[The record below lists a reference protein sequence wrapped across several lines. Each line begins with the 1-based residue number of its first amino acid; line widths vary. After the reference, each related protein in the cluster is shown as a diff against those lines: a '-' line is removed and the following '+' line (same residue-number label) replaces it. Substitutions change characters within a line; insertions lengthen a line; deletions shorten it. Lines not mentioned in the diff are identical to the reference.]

1 VTICVSNYIGDNCC
15 AEWLSTMEVKFC
27 EATSGDHFYVYK
39 LKRVP
44 YCDMAYCAE
53 KAPITDD
60 SKLYTFN
67 RYSSCTDY
75 ADRCYEGNSL

>member
-1 VTICVSNYIGDNCC
+1 MTICVSNYNGNNCC
-15 AEWLSTMEVKFC
+15 AEWSNTIEVKFC

-44 YCDMAYCAE
+44 TCDMAYCAE

-67 RYSSCTDY
+67 RYNSCIDY
-75 ADRCYEGNSL
+75 VDRCYEGNGL